1 MVFLTVKTTVQHYP
15 RIQNYRYRGTTY
27 TEGWLL
33 DNKGIFHC
41 IEDQVPLTPAYSR
54 VNCILFICRVLNL
67 GLLSIW
73 KNKLVLEAHFLNQ
86 GFRNIQKVKVPFYNP
101 LKLMLFS
108 PYQRHGQYHSSQ
120 WYQLTFF
127 RPLYVPVFV
136 IIKCFTSILNLYN
149 DSEGNSITP
158 NGMEWELRRI
168 KYLAQD

>member
-108 PYQRHGQYHSSQ
+108 PKQSPNSK
-120 WYQLTFF
+120 F
-127 RPLYVPVFV
+127 PNSME
-136 IIKCFTSILNLYN
+136 IIFLPPSYLKLKVMIILLCNYPIFN
-149 DSEGNSITP
+149 ETINARVKFQ
-158 NGMEWELRRI
+158 NGFSNIQENV
-168 KYLAQD
+168 